1 MSQIVEEL
9 VRFGK
14 PHNLTSIRSLMSE
27 STIIADNL
35 LALLV
40 QESGAT
46 PLTPICDGNTALFQL
61 VIQHTNVKRAT
72 HWVSVMPE
80 S

>member
-46 PLTPICDGNTALFQL
+46 PLTQISAGNTALFQF
-61 VIQHTNVKRAT
+61 VIQHTNVKWVIL
-72 HWVSVMPE
+72 WVSVMLE